1 MLRTRLGIRGKIL
14 LGFVALIIFFIINV
28 IFIFRTINNSREI
41 VTGLFEDK
49 DQSVI
54 LLNDFKDLVLRSKMY
69 TLNWVFQR
77 KDEEGKAILK
87 EIHAEEYP
95 VMKANFEKSADI
107 WGSKEQYN
115 EISKILLNFEFLKD
129 SQEDIM
135 KKLASFSDYDDFV
148 TKSEAEDILE
158 TSVIPQS
165 NKILAQID
173 QLLQLKKQEKQIAR
187 QNILNSFDNLS
198 TGLIFSLGIVVLI
211 GLGMSFFA
219 ANKITQPIQHL
230 KILIDAL
237 GRGEQPKLVEK
248 ISNDEIGDMSKSVN
262 QLITGLNATSQF
274 AEDIGRGNF
283 DSPFTPLSARDVL
296 GNSLMEMRDNLK
308 KVAEEDKKRY
318 WANEG
323 NALFSDMLR
332 RYNTSVNELANHLMA
347 SLVKFVRAN
356 QGSFFIVNDDIK
368 DDIHLQLISCYAW
381 NKQKF
386 IKKRVDLGEGSV
398 GQAWIEK
405 DVIFLTDIPN
415 NYIQITSGLGESN
428 PRCIMIIP
436 LIFNDEVFGVIEL
449 ASFNIFEKHE
459 IDFLK
464 KLAENIA
471 SSVSIIK
478 NNERTKHLL
487 TESQLM
493 SEQLRTQEE
502 EMRQNLEELMAV
514 QDELQ
519 RKVKDY
525 EQELSEYK
533 IRYAK
538 GNGVMAG

>member
-1 MLRTRLGIRGKIL
+1 
-14 LGFVALIIFFIINV
+14 
-28 IFIFRTINNSREI
+28 
-41 VTGLFEDK
+41 
-49 DQSVI
+49 
-54 LLNDFKDLVLRSKMY
+54 MY

-77 KDEEGKAILK
+77 KDEEGKTILK
-87 EIHAEEYP
+87 EIHNEEYP
-95 VMKANFEKSADI
+95 VIKANFEKSAKI

-187 QNILNSFDNLS
+187 QDILDSFDNLS
-198 TGLIFSLGIVVLI
+198 TGLIFSLGIVVMI

-219 ANKITQPIQHL
+219 ANRITRPIQHL
-230 KILIDAL
+230 KVLIDAL

-283 DSPFTPLSARDVL
+283 DSPFQPLSAKDVL
-296 GNSLMEMRDNLK
+296 GNSLIEMRDNLK

-332 RYNTSVNELANHLMA
+332 RYNTSVHDLAHHLMA
-347 SLVKFVRAN
+347 SLVRFVKAN
-356 QGSFFIVNDDIK
+356 QGSFFIVNDEIK
-368 DDIHLQLISCYAW
+368 EDVHLQLIACYAW

-428 PRCIMIIP
+428 PRCIMILP

-459 IDFLK
+459 VEFLK

-471 SSVSIIK
+471 SSISIIK

-493 SEQLRTQEE
+493 AEQLRAQEE
-502 EMRQNLEELMAV
+502 EMRQTLEELMAV
-514 QDELQ
+514 QGELQ
-519 RKVKDY
+519 RKIRDY

-533 IRYAK
+533 IRYPK
-538 GNGVMAG
+538 GNGVMA

>member
-14 LGFVALIIFFIINV
+14 LGFVALIVFFIVNV

-54 LLNDFKDLVLRSKMY
+54 LLNDFKDLVLRSKTY

-77 KDEEGKAILK
+77 KDEEGKTILK
-87 EIHAEEYP
+87 EIHNEEYP
-95 VMKANFEKSADI
+95 VIKANFEKSAEI

-187 QNILNSFDNLS
+187 QDILDSFDNLS
-198 TGLIFSLGIVVLI
+198 TGLIFSLGIVVMI

-219 ANKITQPIQHL
+219 ANRITQPIQHL
-230 KILIDAL
+230 KVLIDAL

-283 DSPFTPLSARDVL
+283 DSPFQPLSAKDVL
-296 GNSLMEMRDNLK
+296 GNSLIEMRDNLK

-332 RYNTSVNELANHLMA
+332 RYNTSVHDLAHHLMA
-347 SLVKFVRAN
+347 SLVRFVKAN
-356 QGSFFIVNDDIK
+356 QGSFFIVNDEIK
-368 DDIHLQLISCYAW
+368 EDVHLQLIACYAW

-428 PRCIMIIP
+428 PRCIMILP

-459 IDFLK
+459 VEFLK

-471 SSVSIIK
+471 SSISIIK

-493 SEQLRTQEE
+493 AEQLRAQEE
-502 EMRQNLEELMAV
+502 EMRQTLEELMAV
-514 QDELQ
+514 QGELQ
-519 RKVKDY
+519 RKIRDY

-533 IRYAK
+533 IRYPK
-538 GNGVMAG
+538 GNGVMA